1 MLSLRPFGG
10 ELAGAPFVACT
21 RVEAAPAM
29 GIMGGLVALSL
40 AAASVATALAVA
52 GTVAR
57 ARPDLP
63 RRE

>member
-1 MLSLRPFGG
+1 MTLT
-10 ELAGAPFVACT
+10 EEAPGLPSPAVP
-21 RVEAAPAM
+21 AAP
-29 GIMGGLVALSL
+29 SP
-40 AAASVATALAVA
+40 VATALAVA